1 MFRILI
7 IFILCLSFVSA
18 EYYAGETYSSWV
30 NGTLTSSQVS
40 LYQDGNKVSV
50 NPLIKNFIDDSFVYF
65 DLPLVVGN
73 YTLYIGSENV
83 SFIVNSSDS
92 SLRVKPAI
100 ILLENNKGS
109 FSLNLKCIVGICNV
123 TLSSDGVVAR
133 KSNVLVEDTKD
144 VYFDYN
150 VSNDSEISLSYNNH
164 TFIIPVVYLKEEVV
178 YVLNETVEEVIVNE
192 TIVKENALVFLVSV
206 SNQNL
211 KLNLGDSKSGDLKV
225 QNVLD
230 VDLNNLNYTLTGER
244 NRVISFNATHID
256 TLMADEIYSNRL
268 LVNGTAIGVY
278 NGSIILSNSEYSVEL
293 PIAVEVV
300 GEEEV
305 IVENINNTNY
315 EDIIFQGTIPEET
328 SGNGV
333 YILGGII
340 IVILLALILLIIF
353 KLHEKKEKKFNE
365 YIEMTKKR

>member
-1 MFRILI
+1 M
-7 IFILCLSFVSA
+7 
-18 EYYAGETYSSWV
+18 
-30 NGTLTSSQVS
+30 
-40 LYQDGNKVSV
+40 
-50 NPLIKNFIDDSFVYF
+50 
-65 DLPLVVGN
+65 
-73 YTLYIGSENV
+73 
-83 SFIVNSSDS
+83 
-92 SLRVKPAI
+92 
-100 ILLENNKGS
+100 
-109 FSLNLKCIVGICNV
+109 
-123 TLSSDGVVAR
+123 
-133 KSNVLVEDTKD
+133 
-144 VYFDYN
+144 
-150 VSNDSEISLSYNNH
+150 
-164 TFIIPVVYLKEEVV
+164 KEEVV
-178 YVLNETVEEVIVNE
+178 YVLNETVKEVIVNE

-230 VDLNNLNYTLTGER
+230 VDLNNLNYTLTGDL